1 MDARQMSTLLDRALG
16 AIDFTPSIPG
26 LEVIEPD
33 TVLKRN
39 LAAAEYER
47 ACKVEAEHG
56 AKDMDDVGQW
66 AETHAEV
73 LR

>member
-1 MDARQMSTLLDRALG
+1 MSRLMHSV
-16 AIDFTPSIPG
+16 IKWEPSIPG
-26 LEVIEPD
+26 LEVIEPE
-33 TVLKRN
+33 TVLQRN
-39 LAAAEYER
+39 LAALEYER

>member
-1 MDARQMSTLLDRALG
+1 MSRLLDRLL
-16 AIDFTPSIPG
+16 DPLEFQPSIPG

-39 LAAAEYER
+39 LAAAEYAR